1 MRLYLMSMNGFA
13 RSEEVVTEPALY
25 VSRCMSIL
33 CITLTKDTMFE
44 IAQVLERIHQS
55 TKSGY
60 HPNADVLHRSTVV
73 GGGIVND
80 HCDKQNTTL
89 IGNLKIGG
97 SDQR

>member
-1 MRLYLMSMNGFA
+1 M
-13 RSEEVVTEPALY
+13 ALY
-25 VSRCMSIL
+25 NLIEKKRKEKRKKIV
-33 CITLTKDTMFE
+33 K
-44 IAQVLERIHQS
+44 AAVL
-55 TKSGY
+55 
-60 HPNADVLHRSTVV
+60 STVV